1 MPLVST
7 NCSALSIPSVITVNW
22 DNHENVI
29 NPCLTG
35 HPHEMM
41 ICAQESV
48 VLWENA
54 LGADLKQSPTPET
67 LLCIDELGLRLIE
80 DGFLK

>member
-1 MPLVST
+1 
-7 NCSALSIPSVITVNW
+7 
-22 DNHENVI
+22 
-29 NPCLTG
+29 
-35 HPHEMM
+35 MM